1 MTDNSLTIKIE
12 ILQRPYKV
20 RVQKED
26 EEIFRLAGQTIEQS
40 VQKYATKDI
49 FSTDKQDLLAMTLLE
64 TMVTALRNERK
75 IKHIAELEQ
84 IQDKLISI
92 EDYITKE
99 NIDN

>member
-1 MTDNSLTIKIE
+1 MTIKIE

-49 FSTDKQDLLAMTLLE
+49 FSSD
-64 TMVTALRNERK
+64 
-75 IKHIAELEQ
+75 
-84 IQDKLISI
+84 
-92 EDYITKE
+92 
-99 NIDN
+99 